1 MNVKSGSAYLL
12 ACVQTSPLPQEKS
25 GEEIFPEG
33 EGTSVHRLLAYQLN
47 EEIVKKWLGLKLGQN
62 KALCALVTKSLV

>member
-33 EGTSVHRLLAYQLN
+33 EVTSVHRLLAYQLN
-47 EEIVKKWLGLKLGQN
+47 EEIVKK
-62 KALCALVTKSLV
+62 